1 MRIEKDFKEF
11 LELLNRK
18 KVKYLIVGGF
28 AFSFHGEPRYTK
40 DIDFFVENSSE
51 NALKIVSAVNDFW
64 ERDSGLNVS
73 DLEKKDMIIQMG
85 YPPIRIDI
93 ITSIEAVDFAEA
105 WEKKVIADYGSI
117 PAFFISL
124 DDLIR
129 NKRACGRERDI
140 LDVKYLERMKA
151 KKN

>member
-18 KVKYLIVGGF
+18 KAKYLIVGGF

-40 DIDFFVENSSE
+40 DIDFFVESSSE
-51 NALKIVSAVNDFW
+51 NALKIISAINAFW
-64 ERDSGLNVS
+64 EKDSGLKTG
-73 DLEKKDMIIQMG
+73 DLEKKGMIIQMG

-93 ITSIEAVDFAEA
+93 LTSIDAIDFSEA
-105 WEKKVIADYGSI
+105 WKNRVTANYGDI

-124 DDLIR
+124 DDLIS

-140 LDVKYLERMKA
+140 LDMKFLEKIKA
-151 KKN
+151 KK

>member
-1 MRIEKDFKEF
+1 
-11 LELLNRK
+11 LNRK

-40 DIDFFVENSSE
+40 NIDFFVESSSE
-51 NALKIVSAVNDFW
+51 NALKIISVINTFW
-64 ERDSGLNVS
+64 EKDSGLKTN
-73 DLEKKDMIIQMG
+73 DLEKKGVIIQMG

-93 ITSIEAVDFAEA
+93 ITSIEAIDFAEA
-105 WEKKVIADYGSI
+105 WGKKVTANYGDI

-129 NKRACGRERDI
+129 NKKACGRERDI
-140 LDVKYLERMKA
+140 LDVKYLEKMKA
-151 KKN
+151 KKK

>member
-1 MRIEKDFKEF
+1 MKIEKDFKEF
-11 LELLNRK
+11 LVLLNRE

-40 DIDFFVENSSE
+40 NIDFFVESSSE
-51 NALKIVSAVNDFW
+51 NALKIISAINAFW
-64 ERDSGLNVS
+64 EKDSGLKIG
-73 DLEKKDMIIQMG
+73 DLEKKGMIIQMG

-93 ITSIEAVDFAEA
+93 ITSIDAVDFAEA
-105 WEKKVIADYGSI
+105 WGKRVTAQYGDI
-117 PAFFISL
+117 PAFFISM

-140 LDVKYLERMKA
+140 LDAKYLEKIKA

>member
-1 MRIEKDFKEF
+1 
-11 LELLNRK
+11 LNRK

-40 DIDFFVENSSE
+40 DIDFFVENSAE
-51 NALKIVSAVNDFW
+51 NALKIISAINAFW
-64 ERDSGLNVS
+64 EKDSGLKTG
-73 DLEKKDMIIQMG
+73 DLEKKGMIIQMG
-85 YPPIRIDI
+85 YPPIRIDV
-93 ITSIEAVDFAEA
+93 ITSIEAIDFAEA
-105 WEKKVIADYGSI
+105 WENRVTANYGDI

-140 LDVKYLERMKA
+140 LDVKYLEKIKA
-151 KKN
+151 KKK